1 MVTNLNNK
9 CKELKPL
16 EIESLPSWQQAII
29 SAIQSLQLAAGL
41 DNYER
46 NRFNKRAVLS
56 LRPYI
61 PYLVHG
67 TNTAG
72 VYILVNRDYKPI
84 GLNWFP
90 MVDYDMYQHLHL
102 STNDIALIRPHYVD
116 FQGSIGNVDGNF
128 FMDDSSPWISKIHTS
143 NLVARLE
150 RIIQDLNPGT
160 ELLCTYY

>member
-1 MVTNLNNK
+1 MLTNLPNK
-9 CKELKPL
+9 CKEK
-16 EIESLPSWQQAII
+16 ESIYIESLPFWQQAII
-29 SAIQSLQLAAGL
+29 SAIQSLQFAAGL

-90 MVDYDMYQHLHL
+90 MVDYDMYPHLHI

-116 FQGSIGNVDGNF
+116 FQGSIGSVDGNF
-128 FMDDSSPWISKIHTS
+128 FMDGSSPWISKIHTS
-143 NLVARLE
+143 ILVARLE
-150 RIIQDLNPGT
+150 RIIQDLNPGAPP
-160 ELLCTYY
+160 LCTYY

>member
-1 MVTNLNNK
+1 MLTNLTIIH
-9 CKELKPL
+9 KEP
-16 EIESLPSWQQAII
+16 EPQRIESLPCWQQAII
-29 SAIQSLQLAAGL
+29 SSIKSLRFAAGL
-41 DNYER
+41 DHCEW
-46 NRFNKRAVLS
+46 NRFNRKAVLS

-61 PYLVHG
+61 PYLIHG
-67 TNTAG
+67 TNKAD
-72 VYILVNRDYKPI
+72 VFILVNRDYKPI

-90 MVDYDMYQHLHL
+90 MVDYLQYPNMHL
-102 STNDIALIRPHYVD
+102 SSKDVAIIKPHYYQY
-116 FQGSIGNVDGNF
+116 QGWDGSVDGNF